1 MSADDVKVTRL
12 EVPPVEVSEGMSV
25 AAKDLRA
32 LADAIDAGRVRAVGF
47 CYVEAGPDMY
57 VTRQWASMSGQTTL
71 AGGLYRLLQ
80 TVAAD

>member
-1 MSADDVKVTRL
+1 MSGCSHKVARL
-12 EVPPVEVSEGMSV
+12 EVPAVEVSEGMLV

-32 LADAIDAGRVRAVGF
+32 LADAIEGGKVRAVGF

-71 AGGLYRLLQ
+71 TGGLYRLLQ
-80 TVAAD
+80 EVGTS

>member
-1 MSADDVKVTRL
+1 MSGSDGKVTRL
-12 EVPPVEVSEGMSV
+12 EVPAVEVSEGMLV

-32 LADAIDAGRVRAVGF
+32 LADAIDAGKVRAVGF